1 MMRLLPLFLIMLSL
15 VAPQVAAHPHSFIE
29 MKMTLETKQDNYSG
43 INYVWKM
50 DPMTSADILY
60 ELKGVKAD
68 DPRWKQQ
75 EAIVM
80 ANVLM
85 QDYFTDFYYQ
95 GKKVSFKRIPDS
107 YHLEKDGFS
116 LVFYFTALFMQ
127 PLPIKD
133 SHVTLQTYDPSFYVS
148 MTYQNSQQITLPLEL
163 AATCKL
169 TLEEANITDS
179 MRAYAFSL
187 DKSDTPD
194 EDLAL
199 GKQFAQR
206 VDIQCP

>member
-1 MMRLLPLFLIMLSL
+1 MRLLPFFFIMLSI
-15 VAPQVAAHPHSFIE
+15 VAPQVVAHPHSFIE
-29 MKMTLETKQDNYSG
+29 MKMALETKQNDYSG
-43 INYVWKM
+43 ISYAWKM

-60 ELKGVKAD
+60 ELKGIKPD

-75 EAIVM
+75 EATIM

-95 GKKVSFKRIPDS
+95 GEKVRFKRIPDN

-116 LVFYFTALFMQ
+116 LVFYFTTSFMH
-127 PLPIKD
+127 PLPIK
-133 SHVTLQTYDPSFYVS
+133 HAHITIQTYDPSFYVS
-148 MTYQNSQQITLPLEL
+148 MTYQNQQQITLPLEV
-163 AATCKL
+163 AATCQL

>member
-1 MMRLLPLFLIMLSL
+1 MRLLPISFIILAII
-15 VAPQVAAHPHSFIE
+15 APEVAAHPHSFIE

-43 INYVWKM
+43 IHYVWKM

-60 ELKGVKAD
+60 ELKGVKTD

-95 GKKVSFKRIPDS
+95 GKKISFKRVPES
-107 YHLEKDGFS
+107 YRLEKDGFS
-116 LVFYFTALFMQ
+116 LVFNFTASLMQ

-194 EDLAL
+194 DDLAL